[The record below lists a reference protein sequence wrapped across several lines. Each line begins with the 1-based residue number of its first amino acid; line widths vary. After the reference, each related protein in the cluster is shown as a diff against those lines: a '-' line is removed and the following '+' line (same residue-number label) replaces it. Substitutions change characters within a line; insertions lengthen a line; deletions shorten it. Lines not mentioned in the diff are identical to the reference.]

1 MRDFL
6 DVSQI
11 GLFESRYVFCTYL
24 HFIRFQIYYMLDWSN
39 DFSRKRQFKFSSILK
54 GIIMVSV
61 FFDIIWYNSHTF
73 QIKLD
78 YTPWDKCTAKFRY
91 NFLLIVLIL
100 CSLLY
105 RISNIFTTLPET
117 SIQLHIQSR
126 RRANLHFCNNIF
138 IKEYYIF
145 AKSSS
150 KYSPLF

>member
-11 GLFESRYVFCTYL
+11 GLFESRDMFCTYL

-78 YTPWDKCTAKFRY
+78 LDGLLCTLFHGIR
-91 NFLLIVLIL
+91 NM
-100 CSLLY
+100 
-105 RISNIFTTLPET
+105 FTTHSKT
-117 SIQLHIQSR
+117 SIQLNIQSR
-126 RRANLHFCNNIF
+126 RIANLHFRNNIS

-145 AKSSS
+145 AKSSC
-150 KYSPLF
+150 KCSPLF